1 MIELVLVRHAKSDWG
16 DPGLPDHE
24 RPLNAR
30 GTANAPTMARRLA
43 DTGITVDRIV
53 SSTAVRARTT
63 AAAFGAALGCE
74 VELEPHLYDSSAK
87 TLLEAAVAA
96 GAGGGADGT
105 GGTGGTGGQGAPD
118 VSGGAGGRVS
128 PRTIM
133 LVAHNPGITDLASR
147 LSAGGIA
154 HMPTCAVARFV
165 WSTDEWCEAAT
176 RRPDS
181 WGLDTVR

>member
-1 MIELVLVRHAKSDWG
+1 MVEFIVVRHAKSDWG

-30 GTANAPTMARRLA
+30 GTANAPMMARRLA

-74 VELEPHLYDSSAK
+74 VELTPHLYDSSAN
-87 TLLEAAVAA
+87 TLLESAVAA
-96 GAGGGADGT
+96 GTGSDADGV
-105 GGTGGTGGQGAPD
+105 GGVGGQGAPG
-118 VSGGAGGRVS
+118 VAGGAGGRVS
-128 PRTIM
+128 PRTIL
-133 LVAHNPGITDLASR
+133 LVAHNPGITDLAHR
-147 LSAGGIA
+147 LSAGGID

-165 WSTDEWCEAAT
+165 WSTDQWREAAT

-181 WGLDTVR
+181 WSLDTVR

>member
-1 MIELVLVRHAKSDWG
+1 MVELVLVRHAKSDWG

-30 GTANAPTMARRLA
+30 GTANAPMMARRLV
-43 DTGITVDRIV
+43 DTGIAVDRIV

-74 VELEPHLYDSSAK
+74 VELAPHLYDSSAN

-96 GAGGGADGT
+96 GTAGRAH
-105 GGTGGTGGQGAPD
+105 
-118 VSGGAGGRVS
+118 
-128 PRTIM
+128 TIM

-147 LSAGGIA
+147 LSTGGID
-154 HMPTCAVARFV
+154 HMPTCAVVRFG
-165 WSTDEWCEAAT
+165 WATDDWREAAT
-176 RRPDS
+176 RSPDS
-181 WGLDTVR
+181 WSLDTVR

>member
-1 MIELVLVRHAKSDWG
+1 MVELVLVRHAKSDWG

-30 GTANAPTMARRLA
+30 GTANAPMMARRLA

-74 VELEPHLYDSSAK
+74 VELEPHLYDSSAN

-96 GAGGGADGT
+96 GTEARAH
-105 GGTGGTGGQGAPD
+105 
-118 VSGGAGGRVS
+118 
-128 PRTIM
+128 TIM

-147 LSAGGIA
+147 LSAGGIE

-165 WSTDEWCEAAT
+165 WATDDWREAVT
-176 RRPDS
+176 RSPDS
-181 WGLDTVR
+181 WSLDTVR

>member
-1 MIELVLVRHAKSDWG
+1 MVELVLVRHAKSDWG

-30 GTANAPTMARRLA
+30 GTANAPVMARRLA

-74 VELEPHLYDSSAK
+74 VELEPHLYDSSAN

-96 GAGGGADGT
+96 GTEARAH
-105 GGTGGTGGQGAPD
+105 
-118 VSGGAGGRVS
+118 
-128 PRTIM
+128 TIM

-147 LSAGGIA
+147 LSAGGIE

-165 WSTDEWCEAAT
+165 WATDDWNEAVT
-176 RRPDS
+176 RSPDS
-181 WGLDTVR
+181 WSLDTVR

>member
-1 MIELVLVRHAKSDWG
+1 MVELVLVRHAKSDWG

-30 GTANAPTMARRLA
+30 GAANAPMMARRLA
-43 DTGITVDRIV
+43 NTGFTVNRIV

-74 VELEPHLYDSSAK
+74 VELAPHLYDSSAE
-87 TLLEAAVAA
+87 TLLGAAVAT
-96 GAGGGADGT
+96 GAGSGAGRAGDQDAPAVAEV
-105 GGTGGTGGQGAPD
+105 TGGQ
-118 VSGGAGGRVS
+118 VR
-128 PRTIM
+128 PRAIM

-147 LSAGGIA
+147 LSTGGID

-165 WSTDEWCEAAT
+165 WATDEWNEAAT
-176 RRPDS
+176 RSPNAWS
-181 WGLDTVR
+181 LDTVR

>member
-1 MIELVLVRHAKSDWG
+1 MVELVLVRHAKSDWG

-30 GTANAPTMARRLA
+30 GTANAPMMARRLA

-74 VELEPHLYDSSAK
+74 VELEPHLYDSSAN

-96 GAGGGADGT
+96 GTEARAH
-105 GGTGGTGGQGAPD
+105 
-118 VSGGAGGRVS
+118 
-128 PRTIM
+128 TIM

-147 LSAGGIA
+147 LSAGGIE

-165 WSTDEWCEAAT
+165 WATDDWNEAVT
-176 RRPDS
+176 RSPDS
-181 WGLDTVR
+181 WSLDTVR